1 MHITK
6 EYNIH
11 CSCILHENASGGK
24 ARGHIG
30 TMLAQKAETVL
41 KIEKHG
47 TEHNR
52 STISANDTRGLQFA
66 PFDIVIDNNG
76 IPELVEML
84 EKKKVFVI

>member
-11 CSCILHENASGGK
+11 CSCILHENASDGK

-41 KIEKHG
+41 KIVKHKDQ
-47 TEHNR
+47 HNR

-84 EKKKVFVI
+84 ESKSVF